1 MVSNLLGDD
10 EIDVLVEPS
19 GTYGHDILLGG
30 WGCVVPKEGGGPL
43 LVEMGQLVGLITH

>member
-19 GTYGHDILLGG
+19 GTYYGVYVQIIIIIDLCPTLS
-30 WGCVVPKEGGGPL
+30 VSF
-43 LVEMGQLVGLITH
+43 QL